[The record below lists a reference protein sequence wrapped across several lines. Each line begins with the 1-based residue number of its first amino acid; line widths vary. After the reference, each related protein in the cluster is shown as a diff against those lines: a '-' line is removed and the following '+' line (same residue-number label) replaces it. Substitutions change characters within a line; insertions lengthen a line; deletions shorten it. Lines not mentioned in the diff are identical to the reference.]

1 MNAIRKQWKAAWR
14 QARLNSQVDPEF
26 RIYLNNLQ
34 GNLQDLAYICYYCR
48 QA

>member
-1 MNAIRKQWKAAWR
+1 MSAIRKQWKAAWR
-14 QARLNSQVDPEF
+14 QVRLNSQVDPEF

-34 GNLQDLAYICYYCR
+34 NLAYICYYCR